1 MVSTLRRLRI
11 SLRMTAVLAVLLV
24 LLVGIMAV
32 GLSAIAGQRRAIAT
46 VSAYK
51 TTTRLAMQV
60 KFRSADFNGWQT
72 AYAFDIAR
80 GLSDAADDRSPSRA
94 SFLASANSFR
104 TELAELGRAGRIT
117 DSARQHLA
125 GTATLFDRFMAL
137 DDRIA
142 DAYRSGRS
150 AGVAAAHRLVAVDEI
165 QIFNEIAAA
174 VDALMSSVDAAS
186 DRAVTDARTASRR
199 ATTAIVAV
207 GALAVLLGALLAV
220 ALIRSIVRPLAALN
234 DRLAEIAD
242 GDGDLTQRIV
252 DTARDEVG
260 QAAAA
265 FNRFAERMRRL
276 VADVDASAEQVG
288 TAAVQ
293 LQAVSA
299 QLTDGAAETSEQAGV
314 VSAGAEEVSAIVAT
328 MAASAEQ
335 MSASI
340 AEISH
345 SASRASQIAE
355 SGVQAS
361 EAASSTIGRL
371 GASSDEIQS
380 VVKLITAIAQQTNL
394 LALNATIE
402 AARAGDAGKGFA
414 VVAGEVKDL
423 AQQTATATES
433 IARQIQAIR
442 AGSDE
447 AVEAI
452 SKVGSVVGEIN
463 STQLTIAS
471 AIEEQTATTSEMS
484 RNVGETAVGAAE
496 IATNISGVALTAQQT
511 NAAAA
516 GTGATA
522 ATLTRASTDL
532 RELVSAFRY

>member
-1 MVSTLRRLRI
+1 
-11 SLRMTAVLAVLLV
+11 
-24 LLVGIMAV
+24 
-32 GLSAIAGQRRAIAT
+32 
-46 VSAYK
+46 
-51 TTTRLAMQV
+51 
-60 KFRSADFNGWQT
+60 
-72 AYAFDIAR
+72 
-80 GLSDAADDRSPSRA
+80 
-94 SFLASANSFR
+94 
-104 TELAELGRAGRIT
+104 
-117 DSARQHLA
+117 
-125 GTATLFDRFMAL
+125 
-137 DDRIA
+137 
-142 DAYRSGRS
+142 
-150 AGVAAAHRLVAVDEI
+150 
-165 QIFNEIAAA
+165 
-174 VDALMSSVDAAS
+174 
-186 DRAVTDARTASRR
+186 
-199 ATTAIVAV
+199 
-207 GALAVLLGALLAV
+207 
-220 ALIRSIVRPLAALN
+220 
-234 DRLAEIAD
+234 
-242 GDGDLTQRIV
+242 
-252 DTARDEVG
+252 
-260 QAAAA
+260 
-265 FNRFAERMRRL
+265 
-276 VADVDASAEQVG
+276 
-288 TAAVQ
+288 
-293 LQAVSA
+293 
-299 QLTDGAAETSEQAGV
+299 
-314 VSAGAEEVSAIVAT
+314 
-328 MAASAEQ
+328 

-355 SGVQAS
+355 SGVHAS

-496 IATNISGVALTAQQT
+496 IASNINGVALTAQQT

-522 ATLTRASTDL
+522 ATLNRASTDL